1 MRNLRR
7 SNREEEEEE
16 SVFVPMTDMTVSFL
30 FIVMILLAF
39 FAVRFS
45 DKDTV
50 PQSVYENLKQKFNL
64 MVIEKDRLIDEVK
77 TLKAK
82 VTELEKLISE
92 KDEVIKKLQI
102 RLEELIKRLNARSPL
117 ELYISSA
124 QSQRAEILKNIEEA
138 LKREFKNDVLVEI
151 SPENDALRFKGEGLF
166 ASNESTLLPGK
177 RKVIDRLAQLISGA
191 ISSYTINNQNINYVE
206 SNPYGIVIEAVQVE
220 GHTDSNGS
228 DEINLRLST
237 ERANNAFL
245 AMLSSQKDLLSFLNI
260 RGQPVMSVA
269 GYGKMRPIAPNDNL
283 RGQAENRRI
292 DLRLIM
298 YTPRNSEQ
306 VERIQQQIKSG
317 LRLSIEDLKRS
328 EAP

>member
-7 SNREEEEEE
+7 TNREEEEEE

-50 PQSVYENLKQKFNL
+50 PQSVYENLKQNFNKV
-64 MVIEKDRLIDEVK
+64 VIEKDRLIEEVK
-77 TLKAK
+77 VLKEK
-82 VTELEKLISE
+82 ISELEKLVVE
-92 KDEVIKKLQI
+92 KDKIIKTLQI
-102 RLEELIKRLNARSPL
+102 RLDELIKRLNARSPL
-117 ELYISSA
+117 ELYITSA

-138 LKREFKNDVLVEI
+138 LKREFNNDVLVEI

-166 ASNESTLLPGK
+166 ASGESTLLPGK
-177 RKVIDRLAQLISGA
+177 RKVIDRLAQLITEA
-191 ISSYTINNQNINYVE
+191 ISRYTINNQKVNYAE

-220 GHTDSNGS
+220 GHTDANGP
-228 DEINLRLST
+228 DELNLRLST

-245 AMLSSQKDLLSFLNI
+245 AMLSSQNDLLSFLNI

-269 GYGKMRPIAPNDNL
+269 GYGKMRPIAPNDNP

-317 LRLSIEDLKRS
+317 LRLSVEDLKRS
-328 EAP
+328 ETP